1 MSMKNKSILAEA
13 DEIVSD
19 GRGYGDPV
27 ETFEHIAEIASAI
40 KRKEFT
46 PDDCCLILMVMKLV
60 REEQFHK
67 KDNLLDLAGYT
78 RIMYDIKKKYNSA
91 QK

>member
-1 MSMKNKSILAEA
+1 MKKKSILAEA

-27 ETFEHIAEIASAI
+27 ETFEHVAKIVSAI
-40 KRKEFT
+40 KKKEFT
-46 PDDCCLILMVMKLV
+46 PDDCCLVLMVLKLV
-60 REEQFHK
+60 REEQIHK

-78 RIMYDIKKKYNSA
+78 RIRHDIRKKYNSA

>member
-1 MSMKNKSILAEA
+1 MSKNKSILAEA

-27 ETFEHIAEIASAI
+27 ETFEHIAEIVSAI

-46 PDDCCLILMVMKLV
+46 PDDCCLVLMVMKLV
-60 REEQFHK
+60 REGQFHK

-78 RIMYDIKKKYNSA
+78 RIMYDIKKKYNSV